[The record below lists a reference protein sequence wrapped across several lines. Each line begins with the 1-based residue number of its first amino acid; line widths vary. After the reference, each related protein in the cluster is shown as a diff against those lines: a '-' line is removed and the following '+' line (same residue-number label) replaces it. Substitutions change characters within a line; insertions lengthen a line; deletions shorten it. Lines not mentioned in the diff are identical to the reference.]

1 MKKFILGLIVGI
13 LLGVFLGGLFWSVEY
28 VSLYK
33 KYYRTREAIE
43 LLK

>member
-1 MKKFILGLIVGI
+1 MKKFILGLVIGI
-13 LLGVFLGGLFWSVEY
+13 LLGIFIGGLFWSKEY

-33 KYYRTREAIE
+33 KYYRTREAIQ